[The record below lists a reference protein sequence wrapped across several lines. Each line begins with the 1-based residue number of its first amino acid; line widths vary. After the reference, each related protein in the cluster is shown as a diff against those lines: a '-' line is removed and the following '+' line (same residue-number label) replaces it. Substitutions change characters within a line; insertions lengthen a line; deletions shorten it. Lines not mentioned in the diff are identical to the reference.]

1 MKIFGWTLATV
12 LASACACPY
21 VENGGE
27 NRNEINV
34 KDRRLKK
41 EKRVLQVGRFNG
53 TPEAAIADA
62 QQRILDMINNRP
74 RLGVSIVAF
83 CPSNLTP

>member
-12 LASACACPY
+12 FASAFACPY

-27 NRNEINV
+27 HDVEMYV
-34 KDRRLKK
+34 KNRRLK

-53 TPEAAIADA
+53 SPEAAIADA
-62 QQRILDMINNRP
+62 QQSILNMINNRP
-74 RLGVSIVAF
+74 RLGVSIVTF
-83 CPSNLTP
+83 YCLPNQTP